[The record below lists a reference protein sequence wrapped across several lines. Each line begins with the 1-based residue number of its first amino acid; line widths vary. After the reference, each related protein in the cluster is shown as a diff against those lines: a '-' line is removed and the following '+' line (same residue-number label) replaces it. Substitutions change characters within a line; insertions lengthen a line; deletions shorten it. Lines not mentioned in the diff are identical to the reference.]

1 MAIFKSI
8 PANPDMV
15 QVFKKY
21 NDGLLPLCEYH
32 DVILRG
38 SSPLTVGERE
48 LIASYVSGLNA
59 CQFCFG
65 AHTAIA
71 QSHGVDPTLLENL
84 IKNPETAGV
93 EEKLLPLLAYVKKL
107 TLTPAKISS
116 SDAEAVYTAGWE
128 EKALFHA
135 IAVCALFN
143 FMNRIVEG
151 CGITPSDDMDAGR
164 QDRLEA
170 GKDNPAFYTD
180 FAKMVLTSAENQ

>member
-1 MAIFKSI
+1 MSIFKSL
-8 PANPDMV
+8 PDNPDMI
-15 QVFKKY
+15 QVFSKF

-38 SSPLTVGERE
+38 DSPLSVGDRE

-59 CQFCFG
+59 CRFCFG
-65 AHTAIA
+65 AHPAIA
-71 QSHGVDPTLLENL
+71 ESHGIDPVLLENL
-84 IKNPETAGV
+84 IENPEQAGV

-107 TLTPAKISS
+107 TLSPSKISP
-116 SDAEAVYTAGWE
+116 SDAQAVFAAGWE

-151 CGITPSDDMDAGR
+151 CGITPSAEMDEGR
-164 QDRLEA
+164 KERLQA
-170 GKDNPAFYTD
+170 SRDNPAFYTD
-180 FAKMVLTSAENQ
+180 FANMVLASAKS